1 MTKII
6 DSKSFKNGKEK
17 DQEYYERMMAQA
29 LAKRYPLY
37 ESGRNVVGF
46 MQILGKPFTDRI
58 TDLLRGHS
66 RRMQNDIADSIRIY
80 VMFQEIDLT
89 GVQHVD
95 DALEEIFE
103 MYDNYLTD

>member
-1 MTKII
+1 MANNKRQKIAMSDI
-6 DSKSFKNGKEK
+6 EMDRKRIENLF
-17 DQEYYERMMAQA
+17 AQA
-29 LAKRYPLY
+29 LAKRYPLF
-37 ESGRNVVGF
+37 EAGRNVVGF
-46 MQILGKPFTDRI
+46 MQMLGKPFADRI

-89 GVQHVD
+89 GVRHVD
-95 DALEEIFE
+95 DELEEIFE